1 MTNIFQAGETIRIS
15 ATITDSAGTAT
26 DPATTVISISK
37 PDGTLAVDG
46 SAMTYSGVVGSYYYD
61 YVIGTD
67 TGTYKC
73 QIKATGSGGRIT
85 IKPSHFIVEASI

>member
-15 ATITDSAGTAT
+15 VTITDSAGTAA
-26 DPATTVISISK
+26 DPTTTVISISK

-46 SAMTYSGVVGSYYYD
+46 SAMTNSAVGSYYYD